1 MEVNIVATWRIRLNR
16 PSAAVMRPF
25 VKLLWPFVI
34 IRPHHSTR
42 LMQPILTDGVAWSVG
57 RLVWHDLEPC
67 KNGWTVQDAVWDLD
81 SCGLKEPYVIDG
93 GPDPRTWRGNF
104 EGKKGPAQDM
114 SSNWYT
120 QLTEG
125 RIGVVQMSTGVY
137 KMGCILAQPGEYN
150 WTVRV
155 RWRCGLMSTYFDL
168 LLYYQKLFINMLPN

>member
-1 MEVNIVATWRIRLNR
+1 
-16 PSAAVMRPF
+16 MRP
-25 VKLLWPFVI
+25 I
-34 IRPHHSTR
+34 A
-42 LMQPILTDGVAWSVG
+42 TDGLPVCLSVCYD
-57 RLVWHDLEPC
+57 RDLC
-67 KNGWTVQDAVWDLD
+67 KSGWTDHNAIWDMDSVSLRHYILD
-81 SCGLKEPYVIDG
+81 GHPYLQT
-93 GPDPRTWRGNF
+93 RRGNF